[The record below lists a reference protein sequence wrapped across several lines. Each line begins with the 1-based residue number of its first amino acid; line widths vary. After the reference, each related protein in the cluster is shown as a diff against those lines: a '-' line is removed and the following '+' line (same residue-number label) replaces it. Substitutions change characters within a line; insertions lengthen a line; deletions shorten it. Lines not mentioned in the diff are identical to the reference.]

1 MVNNWSKILRIKIGY
16 SEYSLYGFLNQPLED
31 FWKDYVCWRH
41 IKKYGHIFKEV
52 CDKIGLENTP
62 RDWGGYKQG
71 VPMIV
76 YNTYD
81 NEFLIRTNVCYEEGI
96 VKSSLTYVNAKK
108 TNSDELIKMVTNTLA
123 DYKKCQC
130 KLKEIEIEKEFNP
143 YKLIYEQLK
152 EEYGLYEN
160 GLDYA
165 HAKDLNMFMIHFNGK
180 ALLVPDK
187 LEVTCYGYGDLY
199 SHAFQNVLKFGPL
212 TYIEEL
218 KTFEDYKKHLD
229 KLIHEYKVS
238 TIQMLSKYN

>member
-1 MVNNWSKILRIKIGY
+1 MTIWRKILRIKIGC
-16 SEYSLYGFLNQPLED
+16 SEYSLYGFLTQPLED

-62 RDWGGYKQG
+62 RDWAGYQQG
-71 VPMIV
+71 VPLIV

-81 NEFLIRTNVCYEEGI
+81 NEFLIRTDVCYEDGI
-96 VKSSLTYVNAKK
+96 VKSSLTRVDAKK

-152 EEYGLYEN
+152 EEYGLHEN

-180 ALLVPDK
+180 ALLVPYK
-187 LEVTCYGYGDLY
+187 LEVTCYGYGDIY

-218 KTFEDYKKHLD
+218 KTFEDFKKHLD

>member
-1 MVNNWSKILRIKIGY
+1 MKIKIGY
-16 SEYSLYGFLNQPLED
+16 SEYSLYGLLNQPLED

-62 RDWGGYKQG
+62 RVWCGYKQG
-71 VPMIV
+71 VPLIV

-81 NEFLIRTNVCYEEGI
+81 NEFFIRTDVHYEDGI
-96 VKSSLTYVNAKK
+96 VKSSLTHVDAKK
-108 TNSDELIKMVTNTLA
+108 TNSDELIKMVTNTLNE
-123 DYKKCQC
+123 YKICNC
-130 KLKEIEIEKEFNP
+130 KLKVIEIEKEFNP

-180 ALLVPDK
+180 DLLVPEK
-187 LEVTCYGYGDLY
+187 LEVTCFGYGGLY
-199 SHAFQNVLKFGPL
+199 YSYAYQNVLKFGPL

-218 KTFEDYKKHLD
+218 KTFEDYKNHLD